1 MKGEA
6 GRSERLF
13 RAAVSAF
20 CSLTRPT
27 RREIAQLE
35 DLALPLF
42 DTVSVEAR
50 RFAAAALS
58 ECEYAPRALV
68 QRLCND
74 RVDIAAPLLIRSRL
88 VKDVDLI
95 ALIGRHGLPHARA
108 IARRPNLN
116 PAIADLIRALD
127 NSGSVRLP
135 GDSQGS
141 SEKVSRPAFATDTES
156 REHGPGT
163 SAENARQRLRSMML
177 PSREE
182 EQPASNPSDG
192 HSPYAKLRDTALM
205 GNSALFQTVLADAA
219 GIDFRAA
226 KSMAE
231 MPDNSILMAALRS
244 FELSEERA
252 FLICAALFPGSFAN
266 PTRIRRFLEAYRAL
280 DPDAARE
287 RVTAWE
293 REKASVPS
301 ATNRTQDA
309 VANHAERLKAS

>member
-1 MKGEA
+1 M
-6 GRSERLF
+6 
-13 RAAVSAF
+13 
-20 CSLTRPT
+20 
-27 RREIAQLE
+27 
-35 DLALPLF
+35 PLF
-42 DTVSVEAR
+42 DAVSVEAR

-127 NSGSVRLP
+127 NSGPVRLS
-135 GDSQGS
+135 GDSQGKN
-141 SEKVSRPAFATDTES
+141 EKATQPDFAKDTES
-156 REHGPGT
+156 REHNPGT
-163 SAENARQRLRSMML
+163 LAEDARQRLRSMML

-182 EQPASNPSDG
+182 ELPAGNLSGSV
-192 HSPYAKLRDTALM
+192 SPYAKLRDTALM

-231 MPDNSILMAALRS
+231 IPGNSILMAALRS

-252 FLICAALFPGSFAN
+252 FLICAALFPGSFAD

-280 DPDAARE
+280 APDAARE
-287 RVTAWE
+287 RVKAWE
-293 REKASVPS
+293 RDIASVPS

-309 VANHAERLKAS
+309 AANQAEARLKAS